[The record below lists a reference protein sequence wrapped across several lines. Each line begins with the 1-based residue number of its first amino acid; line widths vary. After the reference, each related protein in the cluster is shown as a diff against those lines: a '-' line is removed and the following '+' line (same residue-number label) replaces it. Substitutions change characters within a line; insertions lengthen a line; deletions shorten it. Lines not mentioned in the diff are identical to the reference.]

1 MRTRT
6 NVARHRRRRRILKA
20 ARGFFGARKN
30 LLRIAKDGVM
40 RARSYAY
47 TGRKLRKRD
56 FRSLWIQR
64 INAAA
69 RDNGVTYSQLI
80 GLLSKGGI
88 ALDRKSLADLAVSD
102 PAAFTKVVEAARSAA

>member
-30 LLRIAKDGVM
+30 LLRVAKDGVM
-40 RARSYAY
+40 RAHAYAY
-47 TGRKLRKRD
+47 TGRKRRKRD

-69 RDNGVTYSQLI
+69 RDNGLTYSQLI
-80 GLLSKGGI
+80 GLLGKGGI

>member
-6 NVARHRRRRRILKA
+6 NVARHRRRRRLLRA

-30 LLRIAKDGVM
+30 LLRVAKDGVM
-40 RARSYAY
+40 RARNYAY

-69 RDNGVTYSQLI
+69 RDHDVTYSQLI
-80 GLLSKGGI
+80 GMLAKSGV

-102 PAAFTKVVEAARSAA
+102 PAAFTRVVEVARSAA